1 MGSGSTDPSGGENVR
16 SGNDDRAEQLESST
30 SGGGLPD
37 FEEFDPDDAEEAAA
51 GPSATPTA
59 GTATDEEGPDFDALL
74 EEAEGVAAVE
84 AEDEPDDTGPDADSG
99 DGGAGDAGTDRTG
112 TGEPTVDPEAV
123 LTEMGDRDAFT
134 AEELQDEATAQA
146 FADWINENVRRANV
160 GEEYVDQVRRLAADD
175 LDADVP
181 EHLDLDRGVE
191 YTPMLSADDPSGASE
206 VSMWVVQTD
215 DGEELYVTLDTSQT
229 AGDTLES
236 AAVVDEVSD
245 AIGEAGEP
253 EAARPSFPAVA
264 VDEAREASVMESVG
278 AADAG
283 PVSRYRGGGDDHSA
297 ADYRAAIAG
306 KVLVGDTDLGGNV
319 VTSSDGQFHPI
330 DFDLAGADLAR
341 KDERVADADT
351 GINESHDGLWD
362 KVTHRANTNTRYFD
376 YEYDRDEVTAHTR
389 ALAASIDPDA
399 LAERLADTPNV
410 SRRVGETVT
419 DNVRALR
426 RGEL

>member
-1 MGSGSTDPSGGENVR
+1 MGGGNTDPSGGENVR
-16 SGNDDRAEQLESST
+16 SGNDDRAEQLDT
-30 SGGGLPD
+30 GGGLPD
-37 FEEFDPDDAEEAAA
+37 FEEFEADPETEADADAT
-51 GPSATPTA
+51 ATPP
-59 GTATDEEGPDFDALL
+59 GATTDEGPDLDALL
-74 EEAEGVAAVE
+74 DEAEGVAAVE
-84 AEDEPDDTGPDADSG
+84 AEADDTSD
-99 DGGAGDAGTDRTG
+99 GAGEPGTTTTG
-112 TGEPTVDPEAV
+112 ADDGVGEPAVDPETV

-134 AEELQDEATAQA
+134 AEELQDEATARA
-146 FADWINENVRRANV
+146 FADWVNENVRRATV
-160 GEEYVDQVRRLAADD
+160 GEAYVDQLQRLAADD
-175 LDADVP
+175 LDSDVP
-181 EHLDLDRGVE
+181 DGLDLDRGEE

-206 VSMWVVQTD
+206 VSMWVVRTD
-215 DGEELYVTLDTSQT
+215 DGEEVYVTLDTSQT

-236 AAVVDEVSD
+236 AAIVDEVSD
-245 AIGEAGEP
+245 AIGEADDPDAE
-253 EAARPSFPAVA
+253 RPSFPEVA

-319 VTSSDGQFHPI
+319 VTSSDGEFHPI

-341 KDERVADADT
+341 KDDRVADADT

-376 YEYDRDEVTAHTR
+376 YEFDRDEVRDHTR
-389 ALAASIDPDA
+389 SLAASIDPDA
-399 LAERLADTPNV
+399 LEQRLTDNPNL
-410 SRRVGETVT
+410 SRRVSETVT